1 MQRFVPGHLG
11 AQVPHLQMLVC
22 VFESYILSR
31 WNRKE
36 GGEKNIPN
44 RVGFCFEFV
53 FFISL
58 FLLRPLY
65 QVWENTARY
74 PLCCGGGE
82 AWPRCVTHQMSK
94 ITTTQLCLDFCLCK

>member
-11 AQVPHLQMLVC
+11 AQVTHLQMLVC

-36 GGEKNIPN
+36 GEKNIPN

-53 FFISL
+53 FSYPCFFFSL
-58 FLLRPLY
+58 C
-65 QVWENTARY
+65 TRY
-74 PLCCGGGE
+74 GKTQPGTLCAVEEVRHGLGVSLT
-82 AWPRCVTHQMSK
+82 R
-94 ITTTQLCLDFCLCK
+94 